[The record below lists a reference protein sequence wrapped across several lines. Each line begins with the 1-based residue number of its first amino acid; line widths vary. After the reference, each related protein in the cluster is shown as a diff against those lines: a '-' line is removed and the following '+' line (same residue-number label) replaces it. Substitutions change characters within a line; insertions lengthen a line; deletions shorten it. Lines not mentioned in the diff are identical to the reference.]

1 MKYNRFKEIVSKE
14 MIKKGK
20 TQYRKA
26 QEHSNWDG
34 STPELEEVIFKD
46 NFHLIVT
53 FKDGTIKD
61 IDAKVFMNDKR
72 LESFFGELRDNIQLF
87 QKPEAVSYSGI
98 IWTDMADISARG
110 LWLWGKEV
118 GNKKVAIKKIAF
130 PKIKIFP
137 DDFVLERHSDE
148 KIHKDTPHFHVLRG
162 NEEIGEVFVGKAVE
176 EVKIA
181 QEYRKFLKN
190 LKNLQK
196 YTNDN
201 AQLLTEIYNAKD
213 GNKIKELAKQLPDT
227 YE

>member
-1 MKYNRFKEIVSKE
+1 MKKLKEIIAKE
-14 MIKKGK
+14 MAKKEEGE
-20 TQYRKA
+20 YRKA

-34 STPELEEVIFKD
+34 FTPELEEVIFKD
-46 NFHLIVT
+46 NFHLIAT

-72 LESFFGELRDNIQLF
+72 LESFFGEIRDNIQLF
-87 QKPEAVSYSGI
+87 QNPEAVSYSGI

-110 LWLWGKEV
+110 LWLWGKE
-118 GNKKVAIKKIAF
+118 
-130 PKIKIFP
+130 
-137 DDFVLERHSDE
+137 
-148 KIHKDTPHFHVLRG
+148 
-162 NEEIGEVFVGKAVE
+162 EIGEVFVGKAVE

-181 QEYRKFLKN
+181 QEYRKFLRN

-201 AQLLTEIYNAKD
+201 AQLLTKIYNAKD